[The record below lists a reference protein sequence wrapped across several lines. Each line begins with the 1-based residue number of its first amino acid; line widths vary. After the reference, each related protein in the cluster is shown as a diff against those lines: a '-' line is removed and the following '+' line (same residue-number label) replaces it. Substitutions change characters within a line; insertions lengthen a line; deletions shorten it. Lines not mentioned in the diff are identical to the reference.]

1 VNKAGRI
8 RSLLIEFFYGEYF
21 KDALRNTVSVVF
33 PIALFFILGY
43 KQAAIGTGL
52 GALVISLTDLPGH
65 RTAKLKTAL
74 LSVSLFFITT
84 FIVGLSFSSQWL
96 TAICIFSLT
105 FVYAMMGALGTRESV
120 VGTMCIILAVFVLGL
135 HPGDNLFFSL
145 MVTAGGAWYYAISL
159 IQTAISPYRSTHQA
173 IHECLSATANFLL
186 TKARFYDPSAN
197 LEKCYQETIF
207 QHQQV
212 FEKQELIRNLLLT
225 DNHAMEPTNVKG
237 RRLLNIVNSTFSLYE
252 QVTAIH
258 YNYDHLRQ
266 RFAGTGVLETVIVLI
281 EYLASDLKKL
291 SVNYLQRSKR
301 AVTAHKTFSGL
312 LLSLE
317 NQALTY
323 EAADR
328 ETLMNISLN
337 IKEVSD
343 YIHQVNDFA
352 GEDQLSRINFS
363 DFVSAPGTLKGVLN
377 HLTMSSPIA
386 RFSLRLALLCLTAC
400 LISFAFP
407 NAKYSYWVLLTVVV
421 IAKPR
426 FSVSW
431 NRNLQ
436 RLWGTFA
443 GIILGMVML
452 LLIKDMFVLLT
463 LSAIFLMGF
472 FTFNRPKYA
481 LSVLCITPCALIAL
495 SVLQGYSTEILLE
508 RSLFTILGCAIAF
521 AAAYVFPIWESNSL
535 KPVLTRLL
543 TGNYQYLETV
553 LGARSG
559 GEGMKVSP
567 KLARKIADNSLAKFS
582 EGIQHILQ
590 EPQVKRI
597 NVQMLYEIQVICY
610 RINAMTTALNLSPIM
625 ENTALEQT
633 IAMKALQD
641 IAFARENAAAFDP
654 GNMQCLVPE
663 GSESPN
669 SLMETIAALS
679 LQLRAVVTNS

>member
-1 VNKAGRI
+1 
-8 RSLLIEFFYGEYF
+8 
-21 KDALRNTVSVVF
+21 
-33 PIALFFILGY
+33 
-43 KQAAIGTGL
+43 
-52 GALVISLTDLPGH
+52 
-65 RTAKLKTAL
+65 
-74 LSVSLFFITT
+74 
-84 FIVGLSFSSQWL
+84 
-96 TAICIFSLT
+96 
-105 FVYAMMGALGTRESV
+105 
-120 VGTMCIILAVFVLGL
+120 
-135 HPGDNLFFSL
+135 
-145 MVTAGGAWYYAISL
+145 
-159 IQTAISPYRSTHQA
+159 
-173 IHECLSATANFLL
+173 
-186 TKARFYDPSAN
+186 
-197 LEKCYQETIF
+197 
-207 QHQQV
+207 
-212 FEKQELIRNLLLT
+212 
-225 DNHAMEPTNVKG
+225 
-237 RRLLNIVNSTFSLYE
+237 
-252 QVTAIH
+252 
-258 YNYDHLRQ
+258 
-266 RFAGTGVLETVIVLI
+266 
-281 EYLASDLKKL
+281 
-291 SVNYLQRSKR
+291 
-301 AVTAHKTFSGL
+301 
-312 LLSLE
+312 
-317 NQALTY
+317 
-323 EAADR
+323 
-328 ETLMNISLN
+328 
-337 IKEVSD
+337 
-343 YIHQVNDFA
+343 
-352 GEDQLSRINFS
+352 
-363 DFVSAPGTLKGVLN
+363 
-377 HLTMSSPIA
+377 
-386 RFSLRLALLCLTAC
+386 
-400 LISFAFP
+400 
-407 NAKYSYWVLLTVVV
+407 V

-590 EPQVKRI
+590 EPQVKHI